1 VSTSA
6 RKDPGAPERFLLLL
20 ICVSVTRAPSP
31 TRTPPGRTRI
41 VTFHLLRLE
50 DESGVS
56 GTGWVAEGAV
66 FSNGWVILVWPTG
79 TPSMNFYESLEAVEA
94 VHGHGGLTRIVFD

>member
-1 VSTSA
+1 MGTKLAGRSAVQVSTRPRRATVPMS
-6 RKDPGAPERFLLLL
+6 LL
-20 ICVSVTRAPSP
+20 
-31 TRTPPGRTRI
+31 PGRSHI
-41 VTFHLLRLE
+41 ATFHLLRYE

-66 FSNGWVILVWPTG
+66 FSNGWVVLIWPTG

-94 VHGHGGLTRIVFD
+94 VHGHGGLTRIIFD